1 MKKTLIITPTI
12 FEAEP
17 ILSELGATE
26 KSYVGDCIER
36 DSIVCLISGIGCER
50 SAERVKTAIEKYT
63 PEVVILAGFC
73 GACNKSFANGDLIYE
88 TSSQTLSIIA
98 SKLRGTRGKIACVE
112 KIADTTKK
120 MELGSK
126 GFDGVEMEFDFFK
139 EAIANSNA
147 EFIHL
152 RWISDSLESDIPP
165 DFFESTMDRKSGGL
179 NLSVWGLVKSLV
191 KSPLL
196 IIKLAKF
203 GKEIAPAKKRY
214 ATSAKALIKILME
227 SC

>member
-112 KIADTTKK
+112 KIADTNT
-120 MELGSK
+120 
-126 GFDGVEMEFDFFK
+126 
-139 EAIANSNA
+139 AANEGN
-147 EFIHL
+147 
-152 RWISDSLESDIPP
+152 
-165 DFFESTMDRKSGGL
+165 
-179 NLSVWGLVKSLV
+179 
-191 KSPLL
+191 
-196 IIKLAKF
+196 
-203 GKEIAPAKKRY
+203 
-214 ATSAKALIKILME
+214 SAKI
-227 SC
+227 